1 MHLTV
6 CIGIELLICLQ
17 EKNLTFKMVPRL
29 STLRPHDGLQFDIPF
44 YLKFDVSF
52 YMKFDIPLFF
62 KSDSP
67 FDGAYNPQ

>member
-1 MHLTV
+1 
-6 CIGIELLICLQ
+6 
-17 EKNLTFKMVPRL
+17 MVPRL